1 LYIYIKIWAIRFNEG
16 TISVDEFQSNVIL
29 ARQVNVIGIVVL
41 YTKAS
46 YFLSLI
52 DEIAP
57 LIDIIKQIFYD
68 IRWFVIVLGIYVF
81 MFAKAFE

>member
-1 LYIYIKIWAIRFNEG
+1 M
-16 TISVDEFQSNVIL
+16 
-29 ARQVNVIGIVVL
+29 L

-46 YFLSLI
+46 YFLSLV

-68 IRWFVIVLGIYVF
+68 IRWFIIVLAIYVF
-81 MFAKAFE
+81 MFAQAFEQLSNNQMEFDEISEDDEKKITYHGTFNSVWYMF